1 MDDDVNGVPWR
12 DHASIEASVNRRK
25 RMANGILV
33 VDDDLF
39 ALMNSYLIGDE
50 LEVADD
56 NSD

>member
-1 MDDDVNGVPWR
+1 MNGVPWR

-33 VDDDLF
+33 VYDDLF
-39 ALMNSYLIGDE
+39 SLMNSYLIGDE
-50 LEVADD
+50 LKVADD